1 MSYKLFEPCAN
12 GKKLFI
18 NMARKI
24 LAKKNE
30 IDSEEQNKGK
40 KKRISTKYNKEED
53 EMLQDGYKPCDYYL

>member
-24 LAKKNE
+24 LAKENE
-30 IDSEEQNKGK
+30 IDSNEQNKGR
-40 KKRISTKYNKEED
+40 KKRKSTKHNKEED